1 MIREAGS
8 APEGSRVAN
17 YSKEG
22 KVPNQAN
29 PNWKGLASDDQTWDI
44 LDSCKRIAEKHGK
57 TVAQVLNSKLCC
69 VQLFSWCHMLSHV
82 ATKCCRSLTIKCSI
96 VKIVKNKLI

>member
-1 MIREAGS
+1 MEFQKNTQSITNYNDLNHIIKSSFLGGWLSGKMIREAGS

-17 YSKEG
+17 FSKEG

-57 TVAQVLNSKLCC
+57 TVAQV
-69 VQLFSWCHMLSHV
+69 
-82 ATKCCRSLTIKCSI
+82 
-96 VKIVKNKLI
+96 